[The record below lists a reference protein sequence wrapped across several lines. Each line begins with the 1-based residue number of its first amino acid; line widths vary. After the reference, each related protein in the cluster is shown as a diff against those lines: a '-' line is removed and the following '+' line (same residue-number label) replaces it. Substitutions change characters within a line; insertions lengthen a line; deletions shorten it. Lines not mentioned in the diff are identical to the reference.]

1 VNADPRHEEV
11 LQEFPP
17 VGKYRIRLIQNPK
30 RGTKSLDIRE
40 YATGESFEGFTRR
53 GVRLV
58 DGAQLRLLR
67 DAITDVIEG
76 GKLDP

>member
-1 VNADPRHEEV
+1 MNADPRHEEV

-17 VGKYRIRLIQNPK
+17 VGKYRIRLIQDPK

-53 GVRLV
+53 GVRLSDV
-58 DGAQLRLLR
+58 AQLRSLR
-67 DAITDVIEG
+67 ETVTEIIEG
-76 GKLDP
+76 DKLKP